1 MFDCYYIIISI
12 TVLVIETMNKIIGY
26 ARIISGKGTQFL
38 DPQVEKLKQ
47 SGCDQ
52 IFSETISTRKVQKE
66 RPELMKCL
74 ASLRK
79 GDTLKLCTLSR
90 LGRTQ
95 TEVIQRLNDLQAEGI
110 NVITLDGLVNLE
122 ALGKFAPVLIGLLT
136 GLNQVEREQ
145 ISERVQMSVNYR
157 REHNLSLGGRPKTS
171 NKKEK
176 YVLRLRSE
184 GESYREI
191 REQTG
196 LGLATI
202 RRIIA
207 DNEKVEV
214 GIK

>member
-1 MFDCYYIIISI
+1 
-12 TVLVIETMNKIIGY
+12 MNKVIGY
-26 ARIISGKGTQFL
+26 ARVSSGTGSQTV
-38 DPQVEKLKQ
+38 DAQVEKLKE
-47 SGCDQ
+47 SGCDL
-52 IFSETISTRKVQKE
+52 IFSETVSTRKTEKE

-74 ASLRK
+74 SSLRK
-79 GDTLKLCTLSR
+79 GDTLKISTLSR

-95 TEVIQRLNDLQAEGI
+95 REVINRLNDLQAEGI
-110 NVITLDGLVNLE
+110 NLVTLDGLVNTE
-122 ALGKFAPVLIGLLT
+122 ALGKFAPILIGLLT
-136 GLNQVEREQ
+136 GLNEVERDLIQ
-145 ISERVQMSVNYR
+145 ERVNASVEHR
-157 REHNLSLGGRPKTS
+157 RNTGGDLGGRPKTS

-176 YVLRLRSE
+176 LVIRLRE
-184 GESYREI
+184 DGDSYREI

>member
-1 MFDCYYIIISI
+1 
-12 TVLVIETMNKIIGY
+12 MNKIIGY
-26 ARIISGKGTQFL
+26 SRKSTS
-38 DPQVEKLKQ
+38 KQ
-47 SGCDQ
+47 SNADGVEALRQAGCE
-52 IFSETISTRKVQKE
+52 IVFEEIVSTRKAEKD

-79 GDTLKLCTLSR
+79 GDTLKLTSLSR

-95 TEVIQRLNDLQAEGI
+95 REVINRLHELQAEGV
-110 NVITLDGLVNLE
+110 NVITLDGLINTE

-145 ISERVQMSVNYR
+145 IAERVQMSVDYR
-157 REHNLSLGGRPKTS
+157 RANNGDLGGRPKTS
-171 NKKEK
+171 EKKEK
-176 YVLRLRSE
+176 YVLRLREE

-202 RRIIA
+202 RRIIS
-207 DNEKVEV
+207 DNEKAEV

>member
-1 MFDCYYIIISI
+1 
-12 TVLVIETMNKIIGY
+12 MNKVIGY
-26 ARIISGKGTQFL
+26 ARISSKTGTQIVE
-38 DPQVEKLKQ
+38 PQIEKLKE

-52 IFSETISTRKVQKE
+52 IFAEAISTRKEEKE

-74 ASLRK
+74 SSLRK

-95 TEVIQRLNDLQAEGI
+95 TEVICRLNDLQAEGI
-110 NVITLDGLVNLE
+110 NVVTLDGLVNLE
-122 ALGKFAPVLIGLLT
+122 ALGKFAPVMIGLLT

-145 ISERVQMSVNYR
+145 ISERVQMSVQYR
-157 REHNLSLGGRPKTS
+157 RDNNLSLGGRPKTS

-176 YVLRLRSE
+176 LVIRLREE

-207 DNEKVEV
+207 DNQVEV

>member
-1 MFDCYYIIISI
+1 
-12 TVLVIETMNKIIGY
+12 MNKVIGY
-26 ARIISGKGTQFL
+26 ARISSSTGTQIL
-38 DPQVEKLKQ
+38 DPQEQKLKE

-52 IFSETISTRKVQKE
+52 IFSETISTRKVEKE

-74 ASLRK
+74 QSLRK

-145 ISERVQMSVNYR
+145 IAERVQMSVAYR
-157 REHNLSLGGRPKTS
+157 RKTGGDLGGRPKTS
-171 NKKEK
+171 NKKEQL
-176 YVLRLRSE
+176 VVRLREE
-184 GESYREI
+184 GESLRGI

-196 LGLATI
+196 LAVATV

-207 DNEKVEV
+207 DAEQSKV
-214 GIK
+214 GIQ

>member
-1 MFDCYYIIISI
+1 
-12 TVLVIETMNKIIGY
+12 MNKVIGY
-26 ARIISGKGTQFL
+26 ARVSSANGTQTV
-38 DPQVEKLKQ
+38 DAQVAKLKE
-47 SGCDQ
+47 SGCDL
-52 IFSETISTRKVQKE
+52 IFSETISTRKAEKE

-79 GDTLKLCTLSR
+79 GDTLKLTTLSR

-145 ISERVQMSVNYR
+145 IAERVQMSVDYR
-157 REHNLSLGGRPKTS
+157 RANNGDLGGRPKTS
-171 NKKEK
+171 EKKEK
-176 YVLRLRSE
+176 YVLRLREE

>member
-1 MFDCYYIIISI
+1 
-12 TVLVIETMNKIIGY
+12 MNKIIGY
-26 ARIISGKGTQFL
+26 ARISSGTGTQIL
-38 DPQVEKLKQ
+38 DTQVEKLKQ

-52 IFSETISTRKVQKE
+52 IFSETISTRKTEKE

-145 ISERVQMSVNYR
+145 ISERVQMSVEYR
-157 REHNLSLGGRPKTS
+157 RANNGDLGGRPKTS
-171 NKKEK
+171 EKKEK
-176 YVLRLRSE
+176 LVLRLRE
-184 GESYREI
+184 DGDSYREI

>member
-1 MFDCYYIIISI
+1 
-12 TVLVIETMNKIIGY
+12 MNKVIGY
-26 ARIISGKGTQFL
+26 ARVSSNSGTQIL
-38 DPQVEKLKQ
+38 DPQVEKLKE
-47 SGCDQ
+47 SGVDQ
-52 IFSETISTRKVQKE
+52 IFSETISTRKAEKE

-74 ASLRK
+74 ATLRK
-79 GDTLKLCTLSR
+79 GDTLKLTTLSR

-145 ISERVQMSVNYR
+145 ISERVQMSVEYR
-157 REHNLSLGGRPKTS
+157 RANNGDLGGRPKTS
-171 NKKEK
+171 EKKEK
-176 YVLRLRSE
+176 LVLRLRE
-184 GESYREI
+184 DGDSYREI

-207 DNEKVEV
+207 DNEKAEV

>member
-1 MFDCYYIIISI
+1 
-12 TVLVIETMNKIIGY
+12 MNKIIGY
-26 ARIISGKGTQFL
+26 SRKSTSKQINEPDVVA
-38 DPQVEKLKQ
+38 LKE
-47 SGCDQ
+47 SGCE
-52 IFSETISTRKVQKE
+52 IVFEENISTRKAEKD

-74 ASLRK
+74 ATLRK
-79 GDTLKLCTLSR
+79 GDTLKLTSLSR

-95 TEVIQRLNDLQAEGI
+95 REVINRLHELQAEEI
-110 NVITLDGLVNLE
+110 NVITLDGLINTE

-157 REHNLSLGGRPKTS
+157 RENNLSLGGRPKTS
-171 NKKEK
+171 AKKEK
-176 YVLRLRSE
+176 LVYRLRDE
-184 GESYREI
+184 GESYRGI

-207 DNEKVEV
+207 ERNAEVHGVEK
-214 GIK
+214 

>member
-1 MFDCYYIIISI
+1 
-12 TVLVIETMNKIIGY
+12 MNKVIGY
-26 ARIISGKGTQFL
+26 ARISSSTGTQIL
-38 DPQVEKLKQ
+38 DPQISKLQ
-47 SGCDQ
+47 ESGCDQ
-52 IFSETISTRKVQKE
+52 IFSETISTRKAEKE

-74 ASLRK
+74 SSLRK

-157 REHNLSLGGRPKTS
+157 RENNLSLGGRPKTS

-176 YVLRLRSE
+176 LVLRLREE

-207 DNEKVEV
+207 ERDAEVHGVEK
-214 GIK
+214 

>member
-1 MFDCYYIIISI
+1 
-12 TVLVIETMNKIIGY
+12 MNKVIGY
-26 ARIISGKGTQFL
+26 ARISSSTGTQIL
-38 DPQVEKLKQ
+38 DPQVQKLKA

-52 IFSETISTRKVQKE
+52 IFSETISTRKVEKE

-74 ASLRK
+74 QSLRK

-110 NVITLDGLVNLE
+110 NVITLEGLVNLE

-145 ISERVQMSVNYR
+145 IAERVQLSVAYR
-157 REHNLSLGGRPKTS
+157 RKTGGDLGGRPKTS
-171 NKKEK
+171 NKKEQL
-176 YVLRLRSE
+176 VVRLREE
-184 GESYREI
+184 GESLRGI

-196 LGLATI
+196 LAVATV

-207 DNEKVEV
+207 DAEQAKV
-214 GIK
+214 GIQ